1 MTFEITWVFGVF
13 ISIFVAVIGFFWRH
27 IDARLENIE
36 QHIDKSRIENGK
48 LREELYR
55 DFVRRS
61 DMDALANDLRGIY
74 ERLNDMNERIVRIS
88 GRMHTRSEDD

>member
-1 MTFEITWVFGVF
+1 VTFEITWVFGVF